1 MNPNKQ
7 IRNQFLI
14 FPLFICVCYPLST
27 FPFLFLFSSIVFLFP
42 PSPLITLIFFFL
54 GGEGETEKYTP
65 LPPAS
70 SLYNYFPSLLPFP
83 STLPLLLPFPSFYPS
98 HPSTLPLLLTFP
110 FFYPSPPST
119 LPILLT
125 FPSFYTTTTPF
136 SLILLLFIT
145 PLFDSHKRNKILLF
159 CLQSL

>member
-42 PSPLITLIFFFL
+42 TSPLITLIFFFL

-65 LPPAS
+65 LP
-70 SLYNYFPSLLPFP
+70 
-83 STLPLLLPFPSFYPS
+83 LLLPSISTSRPYFPFHLHFPS
-98 HPSTLPLLLTFP
+98 
-110 FFYPSPPST
+110 FYPSPPST
-119 LPILLT
+119 LPILLHFPSFYPSPPSNLPLLLP
-125 FPSFYTTTTPF
+125 FPSFYTSHP
-136 SLILLLFIT
+136 SNLPLLLHDYY
-145 PLFDSHKRNKILLF
+145 PLFPYPATFYYSPL
-159 CLQSL
+159 

>member
-42 PSPLITLIFFFL
+42 PSPLITLIFFFW

-98 HPSTLPLLLTFP
+98 HPSTLPILLHFP
-110 FFYPSPPST
+110 SFYPSPPSN
-119 LPILLT
+119 LPLLLP
-125 FPSFYTTTTPF
+125 FPSFYTSHP
-136 SLILLLFIT
+136 SNLPLLLHDYY
-145 PLFDSHKRNKILLF
+145 PLFPYPATFYYSPL
-159 CLQSL
+159 